1 MTNISSNGIPRY
13 LAVAALAL
21 AIPLT
26 VVANSASPREAGGG
40 WPCGAMDGHG
50 PMGQRGGDR
59 GGEMRPHYLR
69 GLNLTETQRDKV
81 FEVMHAQAPLLRE
94 KAKAHR
100 AGEEALRQL
109 TAAPD
114 YSEAK
119 ARALADGLGKSVAEM
134 ALLRAKA
141 DRQIFDLL
149 TPEQRKRLAER
160 KLGAEG
166 SPKQNEGQ
174 RDMAGRQ

>member
-1 MTNISSNGIPRY
+1 MTNISQSSITRY
-13 LAVAALAL
+13 LAVATLAL

-26 VVANSASPREAGGG
+26 VVANSASPSEAGGG
-40 WPCGAMDGHG
+40 GHCSGMDGRG
-50 PMGQRGGDR
+50 PMGKR
-59 GGEMRPHYLR
+59 GGERGPHYLR
-69 GLNLTETQRDKV
+69 GLNLTEAQRDKV

-94 KAKAHR
+94 KAKTHQA
-100 AGEEALRQL
+100 AEEALRQL

-149 TPEQRKRLAER
+149 TSEQRKQLAER
-160 KLGAEG
+160 KPGADG
-166 SPKQNEGQ
+166 SPKQNDGS
-174 RDMAGRQ
+174 RDMGGRP